1 MAETVAHITMR
12 SALYLTFAV
21 VLLTAGIGGTT
32 QAASDGRSQPQ
43 PAITIQYINPQHF
56 TDFSIHNRDIRY
68 SASIFTKE
76 ITEDLTPVLR
86 KRFPGNRL
94 TLRFTN
100 IDLAGRGTTGPRSVR
115 VVQTNRPARLSF
127 DYSLQDQSGRVL
139 ASGSQ
144 TLVDTP
150 RLGSAAHAVSSGP
163 CLSRVECYNAGYGV
177 FRSPVSARLV
187 SMSHRSL

>member
-1 MAETVAHITMR
+1 MR

-21 VLLTAGIGGTT
+21 ALLIAGIGGTT
-32 QAASDGRSQPQ
+32 QGASAGRSQTQ
-43 PAITIQYINPQHF
+43 PAIIRTITPALKHSITIQYVNPQHF

-76 ITEDLTPVLR
+76 ITEALATVLR

-100 IDLAGRGTTGPRSVR
+100 IDLAGKGTAGARSVR

-127 DYSLQDQSGRVL
+127 DYILQDQSGRVL
-139 ASGSQ
+139 ASGSR
-144 TLVDTP
+144 TLTDTP

-163 CLSRVECYNAGYGV
+163 VPLERRMLQTWLQSLSVA
-177 FRSPVSARLV
+177 P
-187 SMSHRSL
+187 